1 MKSGSKFVK
10 VGLAMIY
17 FNRRT
22 IKLSILINYKAN
34 IKQIVNA
41 VLIKKF
47 KFIKS
52 GFLLHQRAMTII
64 MDINFFQM
72 AICWLSVCQ
81 YIYKGYCA
89 IYKIYSL
96 WHKMKD
102 QGNFRIVVENF
113 VKVVLEHCQFQII
126 IPVTSQCICL
136 FVQAT
141 GLDQYFC
148 NLIKKKYS

>member
-1 MKSGSKFVK
+1 MKYCQMKSGSKFVT

-41 VLIKKF
+41 VLIKKI

-72 AICWLSVCQ
+72 AICWLSVC
-81 YIYKGYCA
+81 
-89 IYKIYSL
+89 
-96 WHKMKD
+96 
-102 QGNFRIVVENF
+102 
-113 VKVVLEHCQFQII
+113 
-126 IPVTSQCICL
+126 
-136 FVQAT
+136 
-141 GLDQYFC
+141 
-148 NLIKKKYS
+148 